1 VIILNTNLNSE
12 VYNAAVYLRLSR
24 EDGDKEESDSIVNQK
39 ALIKDFLK
47 SNPDIR
53 LYEEKVDDGYTGV
66 NFERP
71 AFQSMMEDIKSGK
84 VNCVIVKD
92 LSRFGRNYIEA
103 GRYIEKIFPFLG
115 VRFIAI
121 NDNVDS
127 TREGSQSDD
136 MLVSFKNLIN
146 DAYCRDISIKIRSHL
161 EIKRKNG
168 DYLGAFA
175 PYGYKKSLE
184 NKNQLMIDEKA
195 AAIIRDIFKW
205 KIEGLS
211 SLRIANKLNE
221 LGINPPME
229 YKKNAG
235 EKYQS
240 GFKTKANVTWGAN
253 SVTRILKNE
262 IYTGVLLQ
270 GRSTTPNYKI
280 KKRIYKNEED
290 WIRIENSHEPIVTT
304 EVFHMVQNLLKI
316 DTRVSPNE
324 NSLHLFSG
332 IVKCGWCGS
341 NMTRRTVP
349 SGKNKH
355 VYLTCIG
362 NKKHRLCTN
371 NENIPIIKFEKVI
384 LDTINFHIQ
393 EIIQLESMLKLIE
406 TIPYSGYKIE
416 RLDME
421 ILDKRSVMRK
431 NQTYML
437 GLYEDYKDDFI
448 SEQEYTELKNHYAI
462 HIRILEK
469 DILNLKTEKEE
480 IAGKKLDTME
490 WIQNFT
496 QKKGFEKLT
505 RGLLLELVEE
515 ILVYDKKRI
524 EVVFKFQ
531 NEYKVSLDFIRKM
544 SESLPKEGK
553 EVQLEEV

>member
-1 VIILNTNLNSE
+1 MNTNLNSE
-12 VYNAAVYLRLSR
+12 IYNADAYLRLSR

-47 SNPDIR
+47 SNPDIH
-53 LYEEKVDDGYTGV
+53 LFEEKVDDGYTGV

-103 GRYIEKIFPFLG
+103 GRYIERIFPFLG

-127 TREGSQSDD
+127 ARIGNQSDD

-146 DAYCRDISIKIRSHL
+146 DAYCRDISVKIRSHL
-161 EIKRKNG
+161 EIKRKKG

-175 PYGYKKSLE
+175 PYGYMKSPE
-184 NKNQLMIDEKA
+184 NKNQLIIDEKA
-195 AAIIRDIFKW
+195 ASIIRDIFKW
-205 KIEGLS
+205 KIEGMS

-221 LGINPPME
+221 LGIIPPIE

-235 EKYQS
+235 EKYRS
-240 GFKTKANVTWGAN
+240 GFKTKANGTWSTN
-253 SVTRILKNE
+253 SITHILKNE

-270 GRSTTPNYKI
+270 GRTTTPNYKI

-290 WIRIENSHEPIVTT
+290 WIRIENSHEPIITRET
-304 EVFHMVQNLLKI
+304 FHMVQNLLKL
-316 DTRVSPNE
+316 DTRVSPAE
-324 NSLHLFSG
+324 EGLYLFSG

-341 NMTRRTVP
+341 NMTRKTVP
-349 SGKNKH
+349 SDKKKYEYLVCVENKNHKS
-355 VYLTCIG
+355 CKN
-362 NKKHRLCTN
+362 NKNL
-371 NENIPIIKFEKVI
+371 PIEKFEKVI

-393 EIIQLESMLKLIE
+393 KVIELESMLKLIE
-406 TIPYSGYKIE
+406 TIPYRGYKVE
-416 RLDME
+416 RMDVE
-421 ILDKRSVMRK
+421 VLDKK
-431 NQTYML
+431 AEIKKAQNYML
-437 GLYEDYKDDFI
+437 GLYEDYKDKFI
-448 SEQEYTELKNHYAI
+448 SESEYNELKGHYAM
-462 HIRILEK
+462 HIRELEM
-469 DILNLKTEKEE
+469 DIQNLETEKEE
-480 IAGKKLDTME
+480 IAGKKLDTMG
-490 WIQNFT
+490 WVKNFT
-496 QKKGFEKLT
+496 EKKGFGKLT

-531 NEYKVSLDFIRKM
+531 NEYEDSIDFVRKTAESVSAA
-544 SESLPKEGK
+544 GK
-553 EVQLEEV
+553 EVQEVV